1 MKTILCLDSCIFGR
15 DEHSDKCKWKANK
28 DIRIQQYIIGYTNFF
43 QYIDFF
49 NTNNI
54 DIVIIDNTCDSIDDF
69 PDEIKNLI
77 PSNVRVITKIKN
89 DYGIVSASAGVIEH
103 WLLGIH
109 IWETYNYFIHLEIRM
124 IVKDLYFFKE
134 FLKYPMS
141 IFAWQTRNKIN
152 NSIEDNELGVFYNKD
167 PNFKINRYGRDNRN
181 WRDKSNYNDF
191 HGGLFSCSVPEFKHL
206 IEHISLDDMNT
217 YIPGLGVRPLEKIL
231 MCFAYDYLPQ
241 FKMIDRVYVQRFTG
255 YSTMGLEDYA

>member
-54 DIVIIDNTCDSIDDF
+54 DIVIIDNTCDSIEDF

-109 IWETYNYFIHLEIRM
+109 IWETYNYFIHLGLR
-124 IVKDLYFFKE
+124 FFNHTPDVL
-134 FLKYPMS
+134 FMDHSP
-141 IFAWQTRNKIN
+141 IN
-152 NSIEDNELGVFYNKD
+152 L
-167 PNFKINRYGRDNRN
+167 
-181 WRDKSNYNDF
+181 
-191 HGGLFSCSVPEFKHL
+191 
-206 IEHISLDDMNT
+206 
-217 YIPGLGVRPLEKIL
+217 
-231 MCFAYDYLPQ
+231 
-241 FKMIDRVYVQRFTG
+241 
-255 YSTMGLEDYA
+255 